1 MYNIT
6 LFAFGFGM
14 LFIVYSNYIAYFI
27 WGDFHMLYYKD
38 YKFIFLKILAMF
50 YRGSIDNSDFDPNI
64 NRNMISS
71 DPNGDNYYL

>member
-1 MYNIT
+1 
-6 LFAFGFGM
+6 
-14 LFIVYSNYIAYFI
+14 
-27 WGDFHMLYYKD
+27 MLYYKD

-71 DPNGDNYYL
+71 DPDGDNYYL